1 MSFFFGGDKRTPY
14 EIAKD
19 QTRAIST
26 QIRQEKRLI
35 DRQINQC
42 EREIQRLS
50 KDIRKHASNNNREA
64 LRILAKGI
72 VRVKHNKSQ
81 LYSANANL
89 DTIENAV
96 RTQLTN
102 VKLTG
107 IMQRSADVTR
117 SMSELIKVEQFQSIS
132 EQFQSI
138 SEQFSKEL
146 IKMGIMN
153 EMTSEVIDTA
163 LDDNNIEEEI
173 DNEVEK
179 FLNEIFMDK
188 VEYPDV
194 PVNQTIIETVD
205 ADNEE
210 ANLEQR
216 LQALRS

>member
-132 EQFQSI
+132 EQF
-138 SEQFSKEL
+138 SKEL

-153 EMTSEVIDTA
+153 EMTNEVIDTA

>member
-14 EIAKD
+14 EKAKD
-19 QTRAIST
+19 QTRTIST

-35 DRQINQC
+35 DRQIIQC

-50 KDIRKHASNNNREA
+50 NDIRKHASDNNREA
-64 LRILAKGI
+64 LRVLAKGI
-72 VRVKHNKSQ
+72 VRVKHSKSQ

-96 RTQLTN
+96 RTQLIN

-107 IMQRSADVTR
+107 IMQRSADVAR
-117 SMSELIKVEQFQSIS
+117 SMSELMKV

-153 EMTSEVIDTA
+153 EMTNEVIDTA
-163 LDDNNIEEEI
+163 LDDSNIEEEI
-173 DNEVEK
+173 DKEVEK
-179 FLNEIFMDK
+179 FLNEIFIDK
-188 VEYPDV
+188 VKYPDV
-194 PVNQTIIETVD
+194 PVNPTIIEIVD

-216 LQALRS
+216 LQALRN

>member
-132 EQFQSI
+132 EQF
-138 SEQFSKEL
+138 SKEL